1 VSKSLN
7 IDKGRLVK
15 DCEWGAMMGAGM
27 RYESHTEDDRRHMLD
42 VVGVSTVEELFAPIP
57 LSLRRVGLQLPPGL
71 AEPEVR
77 ARMEALAGADRPMGP
92 ASFLGAGCYRH
103 FVPAAVRA
111 LTARSE
117 FATAY
122 TPYQAEVSQGTLQHI
137 FEFQTC
143 ICELTGLDV
152 ANASLYDGPSAL
164 AEAAFMAL
172 RLTRREE
179 ILVSA
184 GVHPEAAQVVGTYA
198 AGPGLTLHQSPLDPR
213 SGATDIHSGL
223 FQPARPATPR
233 ALPTNSIGAVLVQQP
248 NCLGVIED
256 LEALAEAA
264 HALGALLVV
273 AVNPATLGILEAPGR
288 TGADIAAGDVQVFGC
303 APSFGGPSAGF
314 LACRKTHV
322 RQIPG
327 RLVGQTI
334 DEDGRTCYTLTLQA
348 REQHIRRAKATSNIC
363 SNQAL
368 SALAATIHL
377 ALLGPEGLRQLGLI
391 CLERAHY
398 LHAGLCALAGVKSL
412 VEGPFFHEF
421 ALELPCS
428 ASGFV
433 TAMRD
438 RGVDPGVP
446 FSRLLRG
453 LDLSARPSG
462 GSTGPF
468 LAGGGPLD
476 AAAAEKVLLVAV
488 TELNTPEELDRY
500 LAGAGEVLDVLAA
513 APTALAPTASA
524 PTKSAC

>member
-1 VSKSLN
+1 
-7 IDKGRLVK
+7 
-15 DCEWGAMMGAGM
+15 MGAGM
-27 RYESHTEDDRRHMLD
+27 RYEGHSEDDRRHMLD
-42 VVGVSTVEELFAPIP
+42 VVGVPTVEKLFAPIP
-57 LSLRRVGLQLPPGL
+57 RSLQRVGLQLPRGL
-71 AEPEVR
+71 TEPEVR
-77 ARMEALAGADRPMGP
+77 DRVEALAGADRPLGP

-143 ICELTGLDV
+143 ICELTGLEV

-172 RLTRREE
+172 RLTRRDG
-179 ILVSA
+179 ILISA
-184 GVHPEAAQVVGTYA
+184 GVHPEAAQVVATYA
-198 AGPGLTLHQSPLDPR
+198 AGPGLAMQQLPLDPR
-213 SGATDIHSGL
+213 SGVTDIHSEL
-223 FQPARPATPR
+223 LSPARPAAPA
-233 ALPTNSIGAVLVQQP
+233 ALPADSIGAVLVQQP

-256 LEALAEAA
+256 LGPLAEAA

-273 AVNPATLGILEAPGR
+273 AVNPVTLGILEAPGR
-288 TGADIAAGDVQVFGC
+288 AGADIATGDVQTFGN

-314 LACRKTHV
+314 LACREAHV
-322 RQIPG
+322 RQMPG
-327 RLVGQTI
+327 RLVGQTV
-334 DEDGRTCYTLTLQA
+334 DADGRTCYTLTLQA

-377 ALLGPEGLRQLGLI
+377 ALLGPLGLRELGLI

-398 LHAGLCALAGVKSL
+398 LHAGLCDLAGVKPL

-421 ALELPCS
+421 TLRLPCA
-428 ASGFV
+428 ASSFV
-433 TAMRD
+433 AAMRD

-446 FSRLLRG
+446 FDRLLRG
-453 LDLSARPSG
+453 TGSLGPASG
-462 GSTGPF
+462 GPPDRF
-468 LAGGGPLD
+468 VANACPARAAVPDAD
-476 AAAAEKVLLVAV
+476 AAESVLLVAV
-488 TELNTPEELDRY
+488 TELNTPEALARY
-500 LAGAGEVLDVLAA
+500 LSGAREVLDVLA
-513 APTALAPTASA
+513 PP
-524 PTKSAC
+524 KSGR